1 MGDEHIPPATAYVGQ
16 RDQTLIRIVVFIVW
30 DEQENFWRDPVYGRE
45 RVLYAPDQA
54 EHFQRIPFERV
65 RLKPTCVSG
74 CVYINAFYAVLLHL
88 NLVYGHGNPAGIMV
102 QY

>member
-1 MGDEHIPPATAYVGQ
+1 MGQ
-16 RDQTLIRIVVFIVW
+16 RDQTLIRIVVVIIW

-45 RVLYAPDQA
+45 RVLYGLDQA
-54 EHFQRIPFERV
+54 EHFQCIPFERV
-65 RLKPTCVSG
+65 CLKPTCVSG
-74 CVYINAFYAVLLHL
+74 YVYINAFYAVLLHL